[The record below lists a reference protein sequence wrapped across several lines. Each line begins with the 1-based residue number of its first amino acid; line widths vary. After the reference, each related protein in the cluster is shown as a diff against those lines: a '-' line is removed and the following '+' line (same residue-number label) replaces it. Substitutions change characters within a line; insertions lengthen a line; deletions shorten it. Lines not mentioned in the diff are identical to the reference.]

1 VTFGR
6 TYPWLAD
13 LEVMTGAVDPIVD
26 VLDPDLGALLDLPTY
41 YADGYRQ
48 ALGEVEHRPGDDDRE
63 RRMREITYLNL
74 TRLLPIFLDLKDR
87 MSMAHG
93 LEVRVPF
100 CDHRLMEYV
109 YNVPW
114 AMKSFDG
121 REKSLLRAA
130 VADLLPAAVL
140 DRRKSLYP
148 GTQDPTYELALRER
162 VGAAMS
168 NGGQVCELLDPK
180 RVRNC

>member
-1 VTFGR
+1 
-6 TYPWLAD
+6 
-13 LEVMTGAVDPIVD
+13 
-26 VLDPDLGALLDLPTY
+26 
-41 YADGYRQ
+41 
-48 ALGEVEHRPGDDDRE
+48 
-63 RRMREITYLNL
+63 
-74 TRLLPIFLDLKDR
+74 
-87 MSMAHG
+87 MAHG

-130 VADLLPAAVL
+130 VADLPPAAVL

-148 GTQDPTYELALRER
+148 GTQDPPMSWRYTNAWER
-162 VGAAMS
+162 RCPTVGRSASYWIRSGYA
-168 NGGQVCELLDPK
+168 
-180 RVRNC
+180 NC